1 MSEIEQRTAVEVKK
15 IVAALGEDARM
26 VLGEVIKIEQ
36 RHLHLG
42 KPHGVVSEIS
52 AAVERAIR

>member
-1 MSEIEQRTAVEVKK
+1 MSDIEQQTAVEVKK
-15 IVAALGEDARM
+15 IVAALGEDARI

-42 KPHGVVSEIS
+42 RPHGVPSEIVV
-52 AAVERAIR
+52 AVERAI

>member
-1 MSEIEQRTAVEVKK
+1 MSDIEQQTAVEVKK

-26 VLGEVIKIEQ
+26 VLVEVIMIEQ

-42 KPHGVVSEIS
+42 KPHGVVSEIGT
-52 AAVERAIR
+52 AVERAIR